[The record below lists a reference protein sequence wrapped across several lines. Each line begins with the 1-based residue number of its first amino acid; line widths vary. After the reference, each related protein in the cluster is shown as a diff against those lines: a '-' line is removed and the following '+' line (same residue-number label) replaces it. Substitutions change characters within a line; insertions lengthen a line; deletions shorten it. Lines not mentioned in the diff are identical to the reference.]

1 MQYQKEKIDKRILNK
16 KVIREKDNIWA
27 ENGEKKRI
35 EPYEKNV

>member
-27 ENGEKKRI
+27 ENGE
-35 EPYEKNV
+35 